1 MVLSFVPLV
10 LNHSS
15 AYTVFCLHGC
25 FSKVSKNSISRGPPV
40 LHLKGFQGSNYGEK
54 VLITTEHQFSGKSC
68 MFRILIFVQKI
79 LVVNK
84 CFKTVKLVKKY
95 FLIFHQLWRKREK
108 RGENLFKAILIIRI
122 SHANIPLAY
131 ILPPS
136 PSSSYLGPLYSI
148 YIY

>member
-1 MVLSFVPLV
+1 
-10 LNHSS
+10 
-15 AYTVFCLHGC
+15 
-25 FSKVSKNSISRGPPV
+25 
-40 LHLKGFQGSNYGEK
+40 
-54 VLITTEHQFSGKSC
+54 
-68 MFRILIFVQKI
+68 MFRILIFLQKI

-136 PSSSYLGPLYSI
+136 PSSSYLGPLYNIYIKTIGSKHLLSDFMNWYKLVNGSFRQSNTQFLPSQEGISCTKEYLRPYCLIYILSI
-148 YIY
+148 YNVISRHSINCG

>member
-1 MVLSFVPLV
+1 MLENFKFGKLYYV
-10 LNHSS
+10 H
-15 AYTVFCLHGC
+15 T
-25 FSKVSKNSISRGPPV
+25 SIPYSI

-54 VLITTEHQFSGKSC
+54 VLITTEHQFSKKSS

-79 LVVNK
+79 LVVKK

-148 YIY
+148 YIYIY